1 MVGRIRLAG
10 APATVKSA
18 RHNFASGTNEPS
30 LANVRHSRLQVRQAA
45 RLSSPKSS
53 PLYRQATA
61 DPEPLENR
69 TVEWRIRSASRALN
83 AYRCSQRRLGPVEI
97 LIAIAGRCAVSTY
110 FL

>member
-18 RHNFASGTNEPS
+18 GHNFASGTNKPS
-30 LANVRHSRLQVRQAA
+30 LANVRHSRLQARQAA

-53 PLYRQATA
+53 SLYRQATA

-69 TVEWRIRSASRALN
+69 TALLAHPLGVKSASLYT
-83 AYRCSQRRLGPVEI
+83 YRCSQRRLGPVEI
-97 LIAIAGRCAVSTY
+97 LIGI
-110 FL
+110 